1 MSMHAVIFE
10 ANDVLWDDRI
20 YYEQARSR
28 FRTALVME
36 GFKAEEIDM
45 ALTRAEL
52 DLPVPSG
59 FSLTGFSQSLT
70 QAYRH
75 ISEANR
81 RSLNASVLRELRDI
95 TLDLVRHPVVPREG
109 TLDTL
114 SELSERG
121 FHLVLLAQG
130 DGDPIISK
138 INQSG
143 LRDWFNHIL
152 LVPEIGQ
159 AVLVGLLQRYGMKPA
174 EAHLVTWIHGMVLR
188 PALALNIGVIVI
200 GENRNVPD
208 DLVSA
213 PIIYMPKITGLL
225 DYKDL

>member
-1 MSMHAVIFE
+1 MSMRALIFE

-20 YYEQARSR
+20 YYDRARAR
-28 FRTALVME
+28 FRMALVME
-36 GFKAEEIDM
+36 GYKAEEIDM

-52 DLPVPSG
+52 DLPVPS
-59 FSLTGFSQSLT
+59 SSNPTGFSQSLT

-75 ISEANR
+75 ICAANKR
-81 RSLNASVLRELRDI
+81 ALNPSVLRELRDI
-95 TLDLVRHPVVPREG
+95 TQDVIKHPVVPREG
-109 TLDTL
+109 TLETL

-130 DGDPIISK
+130 EGDPIISK

-143 LRDWFNHIL
+143 LRDWFNHLL

-159 AVLVGLLQRYGMKPA
+159 AVLVGLLQRYGMKPP
-174 EAHLVTWIHGMVLR
+174 EAHLITWIHGIVLR

-200 GENRNVPD
+200 GENRDVPD
-208 DLVSA
+208 DMVNA
-213 PIIYMPKITGLL
+213 PIKYIPKIAALL
-225 DYKDL
+225 DIEGL